1 LAFKTANTEQQATL
15 CHFWQAAR
23 GKESP
28 GSEEHSQLAA
38 QNAIPSGELRFGIS
52 KLAQFLWQG
61 LWFLIFFILVA
72 ADLLVGKYQRIVSEP
87 NLTTGNMQLATL
99 QLATCN
105 WQHCSTATLQL

>member
-15 CHFWQAAR
+15 CHFWQEAR

-61 LWFLIFFILVA
+61 LWFLIFFSLVA

-99 QLATCN
+99 QLAACN
-105 WQHCSTATLQL
+105 SATLQL

>member
-61 LWFLIFFILVA
+61 LWFLIFFSFSW
-72 ADLLVGKYQRIVSEP
+72 LLICLSE
-87 NLTTGNMQLATL
+87 NINALSASRT
-99 QLATCN
+99 
-105 WQHCSTATLQL
+105 